1 VSAMPTVEAPQAIE
15 RAAHAAHERE
25 QELREAEAAL
35 AAAER
40 AVEEGRRQD
49 IEAVAAARDAGD
61 ADPPQSHEA
70 EARQALAEAECERDV
85 RAARAR
91 IADENL
97 QELLTENAGG
107 WQAKV
112 EREWGKADT
121 GLRRK
126 LSEVEAL
133 LGRRVELTAT
143 WLWLREVQR
152 DGETERT
159 LRKAGALANQLPDLG
174 ALADEID
181 ATSFERYAERVE
193 EAERQK
199 REAEEADQ
207 AEFAERLAEAQAAL
221 ERQG

>member
-1 VSAMPTVEAPQAIE
+1 MKAMPLTEAPRAIE
-15 RAAHAAHERE
+15 RAAQAAHERE

-35 AAAER
+35 EAAER
-40 AVEEGRRQD
+40 AVEDGRRQD
-49 IEAVAAARDAGD
+49 VEEAALAREAGET
-61 ADPPQSHEA
+61 DPAHSHEA
-70 EARQALAEAECERDV
+70 DARQSLAEAERERDV
-85 RAARAR
+85 RAARTR

-97 QELLTENAGG
+97 QGLLAENAGG

-112 EREWGKADT
+112 ERAWGKTDSA
-121 GLRRK
+121 LRRK

-159 LRKAGALANQLPDLG
+159 LRKAGALANLLPDLG

-193 EAERQK
+193 DAERQK
-199 REAEEADQ
+199 RDAEESDR
-207 AEFAERLAEAQAAL
+207 AEFAERLSEARAAL
-221 ERQG
+221 EREG

>member
-1 VSAMPTVEAPQAIE
+1 MRAMPLTEAPRAIE
-15 RAAHAAHERE
+15 RAAQAAHDRE
-25 QELREAEAAL
+25 QELREAETRL
-35 AAAER
+35 EAAER
-40 AVEEGRRQD
+40 AVEDGRRQD
-49 IEAVAAARDAGD
+49 VEEAALAREAGES
-61 ADPPQSHEA
+61 DPPHSHEA
-70 EARQALAEAECERDV
+70 EARHALAGAERERDV

-97 QELLTENAGG
+97 QGLLAENARG
-107 WQAKV
+107 WQTKV
-112 EREWGKADT
+112 EREWAKADSA
-121 GLRRK
+121 LRRK

-181 ATSFERYAERVE
+181 ASSFERYAERVE
-193 EAERQK
+193 GAERQT
-199 REAEEADQ
+199 REVEEAEQ
-207 AEFAERLAEAQAAL
+207 AEFAGRLAEARAAL
-221 ERQG
+221 EREG

>member
-1 VSAMPTVEAPQAIE
+1 MKAMPLTEAPRAIE
-15 RAAHAAHERE
+15 QAAHAAHDRE
-25 QELREAEAAL
+25 QELGEGETAL
-35 AAAER
+35 EAAER
-40 AVEEGRRQD
+40 AVEDGRRQD
-49 IEAVAAARDAGD
+49 VEEAALAREAGE
-61 ADPPQSHEA
+61 ADPPHSHEA
-70 EARQALAEAECERDV
+70 EARQALAEAERERDV

-97 QELLTENAGG
+97 HGRLAENAGG

-112 EREWGKADT
+112 EREWGKTDSA
-121 GLRRK
+121 LRRK

-174 ALADEID
+174 ALANEIE
-181 ATSFERYAERVE
+181 ATGFERYAERVE
-193 EAERQK
+193 DAERKK
-199 REAEEADQ
+199 REAEEADR
-207 AEFAERLAEAQAAL
+207 AEFTERLAEARAAQ
-221 ERQG
+221 ERLP

>member
-1 VSAMPTVEAPQAIE
+1 MPLTEAPRAIE
-15 RAAHAAHERE
+15 RAAQAAHDRE
-25 QELREAEAAL
+25 QELREAETRL
-35 AAAER
+35 EAAER
-40 AVEEGRRQD
+40 AVEDGRRQD
-49 IEAVAAARDAGD
+49 VEEAALAREAGES
-61 ADPPQSHEA
+61 DPPHSHEA
-70 EARQALAEAECERDV
+70 EARHALAGAERERDV

-97 QELLTENAGG
+97 QGLLAENARG
-107 WQAKV
+107 WQTKV
-112 EREWGKADT
+112 EREWAKADSA
-121 GLRRK
+121 LRRK

-181 ATSFERYAERVE
+181 ASSFERYAERVE
-193 EAERQK
+193 GAERQK
-199 REAEEADQ
+199 REVEEAEQ
-207 AEFAERLAEAQAAL
+207 AEFAGRLAEARAAL
-221 ERQG
+221 EREG

>member
-1 VSAMPTVEAPQAIE
+1 MPLTEAPRAIE
-15 RAAHAAHERE
+15 QAAQAARERE
-25 QELREAEAAL
+25 QELREAETAL
-35 AAAER
+35 EAAER
-40 AVEEGRRQD
+40 AVEDGRRRD
-49 IEAVAAARDAGD
+49 IEAVAAAREAGD
-61 ADPPQSHEA
+61 ADPPHSHEA
-70 EARQALAEAECERDV
+70 EARQALGETERERDV

-91 IADENL
+91 IAEENL
-97 QELLTENAGG
+97 QRLLAENAGG

-112 EREWGKADT
+112 EREWGKTDSA
-121 GLRRK
+121 LRRK

-133 LGRRVELTAT
+133 LGQRVELTAT

-193 EAERQK
+193 DAERQK
-199 REAEEADQ
+199 RDAEESDR
-207 AEFAERLAEAQAAL
+207 AEFTERLAEARAAL
-221 ERQG
+221 DREG